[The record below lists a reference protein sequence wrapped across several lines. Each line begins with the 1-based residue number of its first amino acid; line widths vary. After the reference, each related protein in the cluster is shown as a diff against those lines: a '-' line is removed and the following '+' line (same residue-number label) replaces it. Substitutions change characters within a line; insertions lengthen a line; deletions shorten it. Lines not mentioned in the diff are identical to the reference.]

1 MSVTDKIK
9 IVLVDDH
16 ALVRNGIAAMLK
28 QVDDFQIVGTLD
40 SGEQLVNNF
49 KELSPDVIV
58 TDIVMKGMT
67 GIEAAR
73 WIKERSE
80 KIKIILL
87 STEVRKDF
95 VTQGIQAGIDGYLPK
110 DIEKDVLVEAI
121 RRVKNGEKYFN
132 EAITTLVFEDYYNK
146 EKVARQTKQHL
157 QLGDLTEREVQVLS
171 LIASGKSTKE
181 VAEELF
187 ISAKTVDTHKGH
199 ILDKLGLKNTAE
211 LTKYAIKNGL
221 IAM

>member
-1 MSVTDKIK
+1 MSATDKIK
-9 IVLVDDH
+9 IVLADDH
-16 ALVRNGIAAMLK
+16 ALVRNGIASMLK
-28 QVDDFQIVGTLD
+28 PVDDFQIVGTLD
-40 SGEQLVNNF
+40 SGEQLVSEF
-49 KELSPDVIV
+49 KNLNPDVIV

-67 GIEAAR
+67 GIEAAK

-87 STEVRKDF
+87 STEIRKDF
-95 VTQGIQAGIDGYLPK
+95 VTQGIQAGIDGYLHK

-121 RRVKNGEKYFN
+121 RRVQKGEKYFN
-132 EAITTLVFEDYYNK
+132 EAITALVFEDYYNK

-157 QLGDLTEREVQVLS
+157 QLTDLTEREVQVLS
-171 LIASGKSTKE
+171 LIANGKSTKE

-187 ISAKTVDTHKGH
+187 ISTKTVDTHKGH